1 MHLFWLFSSWAPSW
15 EVWFDVEAAEHP
27 VGNCS
32 TEGRR
37 PGVGKCL
44 WKMWSFNWRKMQRER
59 FRFSR
64 FLMIWHIF
72 FVPLAPMKYQ
82 SIFEYPRTVNTGAFS
97 DFVWFSSIAS
107 FHKRVVWVWES
118 LSAFIGNYI
127 ASFVLCLGVRT
138 TSLRDVP
145 LYRYA
150 VLCQNVLM
158 KSVFL

>member
-1 MHLFWLFSSWAPSW
+1 MHLFWLFLSWAPSW

-44 WKMWSFNWRKMQRER
+44 WKKWSFNWCKMQRER

-72 FVPLAPMKYQ
+72 FVPLALPKSQ

-107 FHKRVVWVWES
+107 FHKKVVWVWDS
-118 LSAFIGNYI
+118 LSALIGNDI
-127 ASFVLCLGVRT
+127 ASYVSSLSVRA
-138 TSLRDVP
+138 TSQWDVT
-145 LYRYA
+145 LYRYT
-150 VLCQNVLM
+150 
-158 KSVFL
+158 VFFNKKQKKLYNL

>member
-32 TEGRR
+32 TERR
-37 PGVGKCL
+37 GPGVGKCL
-44 WKMWSFNWRKMQRER
+44 WKMWSFNCCKMQRER
-59 FRFSR
+59 FRFGR
-64 FLMIWHIF
+64 FLMIWHIL
-72 FVPLAPMKYQ
+72 FVPPALPKYQ
-82 SIFEYPRTVNTGAFS
+82 SIFEHPRTVNTGAFS

-107 FHKRVVWVWES
+107 FHKRIVWVS
-118 LSAFIGNYI
+118 LSAFIGDDI
-127 ASFVLCLGVRT
+127 ASYVLCLGVRS